1 MTPQAVDDA
10 IFARARAQFS
20 PDELVELVAL
30 AAWENSVSRFNHA
43 FGVEAIGLWHPGA
56 GAGGGR

>member
-20 PDELVELVAL
+20 PDELVELVAV
-30 AAWENSVSRFNHA
+30 AAWENAVSRFNHA
-43 FGVEAIGLWHPGA
+43 FGVEAIGLWHPAA
-56 GAGGGR
+56 G